1 MDITK
6 PKKEVAVQGSSQNL
20 LFTPPKKR
28 KKWLKILIALV
39 VVVAA
44 IFFLLIRPMMGAG
57 QQIVANLY
65 LSSVAQMQDMTVT
78 VDSTGTVTPIDSY
91 TVSGMVTGD
100 VLEAPFEDGD
110 WVEKGDLLFRI
121 DPGNAETALQQA
133 QLSVRQA
140 QLSYDQAAEGLKPK
154 TNFSGVI
161 QELHI
166 KKGDIVTAG
175 SPIATI
181 SDTSVMTLTLPFLS
195 TDAAQITVGQP
206 AVVTLAGTLET
217 LSGTVE
223 SISTADQ
230 VSTNGALIRQVKI
243 QVSNPGALTEQT
255 QATAKVG
262 MLACADSGTFE
273 AYTNQTVTAT
283 GSGEV
288 VSLAVS
294 EGSWVEAGT
303 VLATLGGTTA
313 NTTLENASIALEQA
327 QLSVQNAMDALENYT
342 ITAPISG
349 TVIEK
354 KFKAGDTIDSNQL
367 SAADGALA
375 VLYDMSSMTFEMKV
389 DEQDI
394 NKIQLGQQV
403 TVTADAVEGKTFTG
417 VVDKININGTTVNG
431 QTNYPITVLMNET
444 EGLKPGMNVSASVI
458 VDQAGTVLC
467 IPVDAVNRGSGKPVV
482 TVAPAE
488 ALDENG
494 NVADPSLLQQRE
506 VTLGRNDTD
515 NIEIIEGIAEGE
527 VVVWI
532 NETSNPFASMMGM

>member
-100 VLEAPFEDGD
+100 VLEAPFEEGD

-367 SAADGALA
+367 SAANGALA
-375 VLYDMSSMTFEMKV
+375 ILYDMSSMTFEMKV

-417 VVDKININGTTVNG
+417 VVDKVNINGTTVNG

>member
-100 VLEAPFEDGD
+100 VLEAPFEEGD

-166 KKGDIVTAG
+166 KKGDMVTAG

-367 SAADGALA
+367 SAANGALA
-375 VLYDMSSMTFEMKV
+375 ILYDMSSMTFEMKV

-417 VVDKININGTTVNG
+417 VVDKVNINGTTVNG

-515 NIEIIEGIAEGE
+515 NIEIIE
-527 VVVWI
+527 VPLPV
-532 NETSNPFASMMGM
+532 

>member
-65 LSSVAQMQDMTVT
+65 LSSVAQMQDMTIT

-100 VLEAPFEDGD
+100 VLEAPFEEGD

>member
-100 VLEAPFEDGD
+100 VLEAPFEEGD

>member
-100 VLEAPFEDGD
+100 VLEAPFEEGD

-166 KKGDIVTAG
+166 KKGDMVTAG

>member
-100 VLEAPFEDGD
+100 VLEAPFEEGD

-166 KKGDIVTAG
+166 KKGDMVTAG

-367 SAADGALA
+367 SAANGALA
-375 VLYDMSSMTFEMKV
+375 ILYDMSSMTFEMKV

-458 VDQAGTVLC
+458 IDQAGTVLC
-467 IPVDAVNRGSGKPVV
+467 VPVDAVNRGSGKPVV

>member
-1 MDITK
+1 MDSTK
-6 PKKEVAVQGSSQNL
+6 PKTEVAVQESPQKA
-20 LFTPPKKR
+20 LFTPPKKKR
-28 KKWLKILIALV
+28 KWLKILIALV
-39 VVVAA
+39 VLVAA
-44 IFFLLIRPMMGAG
+44 IFFFLIRPMLGAG

-78 VDSTGTVTPIDSY
+78 VDSTGTITPIDSY

-100 VLEAPFEDGD
+100 VLEAPFEEGD

-133 QLSVRQA
+133 QLSLRQA
-140 QLSYDQAAEGLKPK
+140 QLSYDLTSDGLQPK
-154 TNFSGVI
+154 ANSSGVI
-161 QELHI
+161 QQLHV
-166 KKGDIVTAG
+166 KKGDMVTAG

-195 TDAAQITVGQP
+195 NDAAQIFVGQS
-206 AVVTLAGTLET
+206 AVIT
-217 LSGTVE
+217 LSGTLEELLGTVE
-223 SISTADQ
+223 SVTNADQ
-230 VSTNGALIRQVKI
+230 VNANGALIRQVKI
-243 QVSNPGALTEQT
+243 RVENPGALTEKT

-262 MLACADSGTFE
+262 TLACAESGTFE
-273 AYTNQTVTAT
+273 ARTNQTVSAT

-288 VSLAVS
+288 IALPVS
-294 EGSWVEAGT
+294 EGSWVESGT
-303 VLATLGGTTA
+303 VLATLGGTSA
-313 NTTLENASIALEQA
+313 NASLENASIALEQA

-367 SAADGALA
+367 SAANGSLA

-431 QTNYPITVLMNET
+431 QTNYPITVLLSET
-444 EGLKPGMNVSASVI
+444 EGLKPGMNVSANVI
-458 VDQAGTVLC
+458 VDHAGTVLC
-467 IPVDAVNRGSGKPVV
+467 VPVDAVDRGSGKPVV
-482 TVAPAE
+482 LVAPAE

-494 NVADPSLLQQRE
+494 NVSDPTLLQKRE

-515 NIEIIEGIAEGE
+515 NIEIVEGIAEGE
-527 VVVWI
+527 VVVWV

>member
-100 VLEAPFEDGD
+100 VLEAPFEEGD

-354 KFKAGDTIDSNQL
+354 KFKVGDTIDSNQL

>member
-6 PKKEVAVQGSSQNL
+6 PKKEVAVQDPSQNF

-39 VVVAA
+39 VIVAA
-44 IFFLLIRPMMGAG
+44 VFFLLIRPMMGAG

-100 VLEAPFEDGD
+100 VLEAPFEEGD

-121 DPGNAETALQQA
+121 DPGNAETSLQQA

-140 QLSYDQAAEGLKPK
+140 QLSYDQAAEGLQPK
-154 TNFSGVI
+154 ANSSGVI

-166 KKGDIVTAG
+166 KKGDMVTAG
-175 SPIATI
+175 TPIATI

-195 TDAAQITVGQP
+195 TDAAQISVGQT

-230 VSTNGALIRQVKI
+230 VSSNGALIRQVKI

-262 MLACADSGTFE
+262 MLACAEGGTFE

-288 VSLAVS
+288 MSLAVS

-458 VDQAGTVLC
+458 IDQAGSVLC
-467 IPVDAVNRGSGKPVV
+467 VPVDAVNRGSGKPVV

-494 NVADPSLLQQRE
+494 NVADPTLLQQRE

-527 VVVWI
+527 VVVWV

>member
-100 VLEAPFEDGD
+100 VLEAPFEEGD

-288 VSLAVS
+288 VSLAVI

>member
-100 VLEAPFEDGD
+100 VLEAPFEEGD

-166 KKGDIVTAG
+166 KKGDMVTAG

-367 SAADGALA
+367 SAANGALA
-375 VLYDMSSMTFEMKV
+375 ILYDMSSMTFEMKV

-417 VVDKININGTTVNG
+417 VVDKVNINGTTVNG

-488 ALDENG
+488 ALDDNG

>member
-100 VLEAPFEDGD
+100 VLEAPFEEGD

-367 SAADGALA
+367 SAANGALA
-375 VLYDMSSMTFEMKV
+375 ILYDMSSMTFEMKV

>member
-100 VLEAPFEDGD
+100 VLEAPFEEGD

-166 KKGDIVTAG
+166 KKGDMVTAG

-342 ITAPISG
+342 IIAPISG

>member
-100 VLEAPFEDGD
+100 VLEAPFEEGD

-367 SAADGALA
+367 SAANGALA
-375 VLYDMSSMTFEMKV
+375 ILYDMSSMTFEMKV

-417 VVDKININGTTVNG
+417 VVDKVNINGTTVNG

-532 NETSNPFASMMGM
+532 NETSNLFASMMGM